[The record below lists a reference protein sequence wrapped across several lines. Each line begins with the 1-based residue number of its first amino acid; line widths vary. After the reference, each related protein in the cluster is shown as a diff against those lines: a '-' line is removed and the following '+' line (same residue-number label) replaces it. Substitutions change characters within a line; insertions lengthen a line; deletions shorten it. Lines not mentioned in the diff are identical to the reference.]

1 MLDKNRLI
9 EAGIRQLILEDQ
21 KVTVQVGTDL
31 RKKLAIITLHTYLKP
46 RFINGWIAQI
56 KESVERVVGLKY
68 IRNKVKNSH
77 KIEIYFKISDPDSL
91 AVLFKMKGI
100 QILPWV
106 EINIVNT
113 FPENPNPDVLYFR
126 EDK

>member
-1 MLDKNRLI
+1 MTDKNRLI

-21 KVTVQVGTDL
+21 KVTVQVDTDL
-31 RKKLAIITLHTYLKP
+31 RRRLVVVTLHTYLKAC
-46 RFINGWIAQI
+46 FINGWIAQI

-68 IRNKVKNSH
+68 IRNAVKNSH
-77 KIEIYFKISDPDSL
+77 KIEIYFKMNDPDEL

-106 EINIVNT
+106 EINVVNT
-113 FPENPNPDVLYFR
+113 FPENPNPDILYFM
-126 EDK
+126 EVK